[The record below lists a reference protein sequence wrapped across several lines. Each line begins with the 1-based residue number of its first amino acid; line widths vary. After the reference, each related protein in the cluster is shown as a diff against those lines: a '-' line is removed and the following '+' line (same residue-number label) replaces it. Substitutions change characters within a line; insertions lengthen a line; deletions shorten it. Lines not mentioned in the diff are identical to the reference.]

1 MTRGQGALR
10 RREDDKDGR
19 RGHRPIHGGLDGRWG
34 VVTTRRDAACTQA
47 GVLSVEPGAERQRSS
62 YSYSSYLSGFFAK
75 YSRPS
80 DLERP
85 RQVVEKQ
92 GTSPK
97 KILME
102 EETSAGIALGG
113 VKAKDKRHEHGLWGV

>member
-1 MTRGQGALR
+1 MGGGASSLPEGMPPAPR
-10 RREDDKDGR
+10 LACSRWSQVQSDREGY
-19 RGHRPIHGGLDGRWG
+19 
-34 VVTTRRDAACTQA
+34 
-47 GVLSVEPGAERQRSS
+47 S

>member
-1 MTRGQGALR
+1 MGGGASSLPEGMPPAPR
-10 RREDDKDGR
+10 
-19 RGHRPIHGGLDGRWG
+19 L
-34 VVTTRRDAACTQA
+34 AC
-47 GVLSVEPGAERQRSS
+47 SRS
-62 YSYSSYLSGFFAK
+62 YSYSFYLSGFFAK